1 MADNRPQTTEQAQRE
16 ITAKLQENGRKLR
29 EAYSKNDKAAIDRYS
44 KEYDRLTAQLRA
56 SDTIGNIGAGLASTA
71 VGLLTGIPDLAIAG
85 YNLYQ
90 EKRTPSM
97 GELITGK
104 RGLLG
109 EEAGKL
115 PTLRERVL
123 GASQIPT
130 EAVAQENQLAYS
142 APDIATGVVGLA
154 QLTKLGYSGVR
165 NWLQNRKTTELLSKL
180 PESEQNFFKDLMLK
194 GQGSPNAEVAATI
207 AKLERDP
214 KYAEILNAL
223 KREASTRGVS
233 GMAPATSRI
242 TEEQA
247 AAGSALGVQNKL
259 QGLAEARKTA
269 GDQAFTKAFGYAEGR
284 QLVSPNE
291 TLKSIDSLLAR
302 YSKQTTPNAQKA
314 VEALT
319 KIRESLQ
326 PTVTAPG
333 TEATEYLV
341 RAGTKGLQTSPT
353 SYVVR
358 PGTPDLTIPGS
369 AARTTTRTRTV
380 VEYDSLGLPRTRTI
394 TEEIPISGV
403 SPTTIK
409 GTPEVRGTIPG
420 ANVPGTPDVFGK
432 IPGAASFTTKG
443 GVKTLTVEEVQGIL
457 SEFGKK
463 ASQGDSLIKDLALS
477 DEKIISSAIFGGMKD
492 DLANAFKVASGSD
505 RTALGMLIKARKEV
519 ADASVKYNDAIAQGL
534 PAWLK
539 DKRLAEINFEDLYSQ
554 YKNATPAQ
562 RATFRSYVENTEPEA
577 LKNLDSR
584 VWQDFSS
591 KYQGILPDGLP
602 GIDLGKMAREWNKM
616 SSQEKD
622 AVATALGQNTSEFSD
637 RMKDALVFTRKVS
650 TGASQEGVDIAGVT
664 REAAAVVGSTPAGYQ
679 GAKITQLVGDALGA
693 FRKGVVSNELAM
705 KTLMTKE
712 GMEFLKTAKL
722 SPGSQKTLEALMK
735 TADSTPALPSW
746 MAVGTAITPNVQAGE
761 TVMQTPEEFNVPE
774 EFKIPEGMTQEQP
787 MQSTSEQGSFVVPDE
802 FKQAQ
807 PEQASPSDRNAQRR
821 MILQSEMAK
830 TQQALST
837 SADPAQRA
845 RLERDIEALNRE
857 LMR

>member
-104 RGLLG
+104 KGLLG

-123 GASQIPT
+123 GAAQIPP

-233 GMAPATSRI
+233 GMAPAASRI

-247 AAGSALGVQNKL
+247 ATGSALGVQNKL

-269 GDQAFTKAFGYAEGR
+269 GDQAFTKAFGYAEGK
-284 QLVSPNE
+284 QLVDPEQTIKN
-291 TLKSIDSLLAR
+291 IDSLIGR
-302 YSKQTTPNAQKA
+302 YSKQTTPNAERA
-314 VEALT
+314 VEVLN
-319 KIRESLQ
+319 SLKDRLSA
-326 PTVTAPG
+326 VSAP
-333 TEATEYLV
+333 A
-341 RAGTKGLQTSPT
+341 SPFT
-353 SYVVR
+353 
-358 PGTPDLTIPGS
+358 
-369 AARTTTRTRTV
+369 
-380 VEYDSLGLPRTRTI
+380 
-394 TEEIPISGV
+394 GV
-403 SPTTIK
+403 
-409 GTPEVRGTIPG
+409 G
-420 ANVPGTPDVFGK
+420 
-432 IPGAASFTTKG
+432 G
-443 GVKTLTVEEVQGIL
+443 GVQPSRLKTVEEVQGVL

-492 DLANAFKVASGSD
+492 DLANAFKAASGSD

-519 ADASVKYNDAIAQGL
+519 SDASVKYNDAIAQGL

-562 RATFRSYVENTEPEA
+562 RATFRTYVENTEPEA

-602 GIDLGKMAREWNKM
+602 GIDIGKMARDWNKM
-616 SSQEKD
+616 SPQEKD
-622 AVATALGQNTSEFSD
+622 AVATALGQKTSEFSD

-650 TGASQEGVDIAGVT
+650 TGAPQEGVDIAGVT

-746 MAVGTAITPNVQAGE
+746 MAVGTATAPNVQAGE

-837 SADPAQRA
+837 AADPAQRA

>member
-1 MADNRPQTTEQAQRE
+1 MADNRPQTQEEAQRE
-16 ITAKLQENGRKLR
+16 IVTKLQENGRKLR
-29 EAYSKNDKAAIDRYS
+29 EAYSKNDKAAIDKYS
-44 KEYDRLTAQLRA
+44 KEYDRLTAQYRA
-56 SDTIGNIGAGLASTA
+56 TGTLGNIGAGVASTA
-71 VGLLTGIPDLAIAG
+71 VGMLTGLPDLAIAG
-85 YNLYQ
+85 YNLLAQ
-90 EKRTPSM
+90 PKEPV
-97 GELITGK
+97 
-104 RGLLG
+104 
-109 EEAGKL
+109 

-123 GASQIPT
+123 GFAGIAPEATSQ
-130 EAVAQENQLAYS
+130 EAQLAYS
-142 APDIATGVVGLA
+142 APDIATGAVGLA

-165 NWLQNRKTTELLSKL
+165 NWLQNRKTSELLSKL

-233 GMAPATSRI
+233 GVAPAASAL

-247 AAGSALGVQNKL
+247 ATGAALSVQNKL
-259 QGLAEARKTA
+259 QGLSEARKTA
-269 GDQAFTKAFGYAEGR
+269 GDQAFSRAFGYAEGR

-326 PTVTAPG
+326 PTVTTPG
-333 TEATEYLV
+333 TEVTEYLV

-403 SPTTIK
+403 SPTTVK

-492 DLANAFKVASGSD
+492 DLANAFKQASGAD

-562 RATFRSYVENTEPEA
+562 RATFRTYVQNTEPEA

-602 GIDLGKMAREWNKM
+602 GIDLGKMARDWNKM
-616 SSQEKD
+616 SPQEKD
-622 AVATALGQNTSEFSD
+622 AVATALGQKTSEFSD

-650 TGASQEGVDIAGVT
+650 TGAPQDGVDVAGVT

-712 GMEFLKTAKL
+712 GMEFLKNAKL

-735 TADSTPALPSW
+735 TTEASPALPAF
-746 MAVGTAITPNVQAGE
+746 MAAGAATAPTTQNIAPAAAGME
-761 TVMQTPEEFNVPE
+761 DFNIPEEFNVPQEMAQPAPMAQQPQMQPAE
-774 EFKIPEGMTQEQP
+774 EG
-787 MQSTSEQGSFVVPDE
+787 FVIPDE
-802 FKQAQ
+802 FK
-807 PEQASPSDRNAQRR
+807 
-821 MILQSEMAK
+821 
-830 TQQALST
+830 
-837 SADPAQRA
+837 
-845 RLERDIEALNRE
+845 
-857 LMR
+857 

>member
-29 EAYSKNDKAAIDRYS
+29 EAYSNNDKAAIDRYS

-104 RGLLG
+104 KGLLG

-123 GASQIPT
+123 GAAQIPT
-130 EAVAQENQLAYS
+130 EAVAPENQLAYS

-165 NWLQNRKTTELLSKL
+165 NWLQNRKTTELLNKL

-233 GMAPATSRI
+233 GMAPAASRI

-247 AAGSALGVQNKL
+247 ATGSALGVQNKL

-269 GDQAFTKAFGYAEGR
+269 GDQAFTKAFGYAEGK
-284 QLVSPNE
+284 QLVDPEQTIKN
-291 TLKSIDSLLAR
+291 IDSLIGR
-302 YSKQTTPNAQKA
+302 YSKQTTPNAERA
-314 VEALT
+314 VEVLN
-319 KIRESLQ
+319 SLKDRLSA
-326 PTVTAPG
+326 VSAP
-333 TEATEYLV
+333 A
-341 RAGTKGLQTSPT
+341 SPFT
-353 SYVVR
+353 
-358 PGTPDLTIPGS
+358 
-369 AARTTTRTRTV
+369 
-380 VEYDSLGLPRTRTI
+380 
-394 TEEIPISGV
+394 GV
-403 SPTTIK
+403 
-409 GTPEVRGTIPG
+409 G
-420 ANVPGTPDVFGK
+420 
-432 IPGAASFTTKG
+432 G
-443 GVKTLTVEEVQGIL
+443 GVQPSRLKTVEEVQGVL

-519 ADASVKYNDAIAQGL
+519 SDASVKYNDAIAQGL

-650 TGASQEGVDIAGVT
+650 TGAPQEGVDIAGVT

-746 MAVGTAITPNVQAGE
+746 MAVGTATAPNVQAGE

-807 PEQASPSDRNAQRR
+807 PEQSSPSDRNAQRR

-837 SADPAQRA
+837 AADPAQRA

>member
-1 MADNRPQTTEQAQRE
+1 MADNRPQTQEEAQRE
-16 ITAKLQENGRKLR
+16 IVTKLQENGRKLR
-29 EAYSKNDKAAIDRYS
+29 EAYSKNDKAAIDKYS
-44 KEYDRLTAQLRA
+44 KEYDRLTAQYRA
-56 SDTIGNIGAGLASTA
+56 TGTLGNIGAGVASTA
-71 VGLLTGIPDLAIAG
+71 VGMLTGLPDLAIAG
-85 YNLYQ
+85 YNLLAQ
-90 EKRTPSM
+90 PKEPV
-97 GELITGK
+97 
-104 RGLLG
+104 
-109 EEAGKL
+109 

-123 GASQIPT
+123 GFAGIAPEATSQ
-130 EAVAQENQLAYS
+130 EAQLAYS
-142 APDIATGVVGLA
+142 APDIAAGAVGLA

-165 NWLQNRKTTELLSKL
+165 NWLQNRKTSELLSKL

-233 GMAPATSRI
+233 GVAPAASAL

-247 AAGSALGVQNKL
+247 ATGAALGVQSKL

-269 GDQAFTKAFGYAEGR
+269 GDQAFSKAFGYAEGR
-284 QLVSPNE
+284 QLVDPTV
-291 TLKSIDSLLAR
+291 TLKNIDGLIGR
-302 YSKQTTPNAQKA
+302 YSKQTTPNAERA
-314 VEALT
+314 VEVLTSLKDRLSAL
-319 KIRESLQ
+319 S
-326 PTVTAPG
+326 AP
-333 TEATEYLV
+333 A
-341 RAGTKGLQTSPT
+341 SPF
-353 SYVVR
+353 
-358 PGTPDLTIPGS
+358 
-369 AARTTTRTRTV
+369 
-380 VEYDSLGLPRTRTI
+380 
-394 TEEIPISGV
+394 SGV
-403 SPTTIK
+403 
-409 GTPEVRGTIPG
+409 G
-420 ANVPGTPDVFGK
+420 
-432 IPGAASFTTKG
+432 G
-443 GVKTLTVEEVQGIL
+443 GVQPSKLKTVEEVQGIL

-492 DLANAFKVASGSD
+492 DLANAFKQASGAD

-562 RATFRSYVENTEPEA
+562 RATFRTYVQNTEPEA

-602 GIDLGKMAREWNKM
+602 GIDLGKMARDWNKM
-616 SSQEKD
+616 SPQEKD
-622 AVATALGQNTSEFSD
+622 AVATALGQKTSEFSE

-650 TGASQEGVDIAGVT
+650 TGASQDGVDIAGVT

-712 GMEFLKTAKL
+712 GMEFLKNAKL

-735 TADSTPALPSW
+735 TTEASPALPAF
-746 MAVGTAITPNVQAGE
+746 MAAGAATAPTTQDIAPTAAGME
-761 TVMQTPEEFNVPE
+761 DFNIPEEFNVPQEMAQPAPMAQQPQMQPAEEGFVIPE
-774 EFKIPEGMTQEQP
+774 EFKQGM
-787 MQSTSEQGSFVVPDE
+787 
-802 FKQAQ
+802 
-807 PEQASPSDRNAQRR
+807 
-821 MILQSEMAK
+821 
-830 TQQALST
+830 
-837 SADPAQRA
+837 
-845 RLERDIEALNRE
+845 EA
-857 LMR
+857 MR

>member
-29 EAYSKNDKAAIDRYS
+29 EAYSNNDKAAIDRYS
-44 KEYDRLTAQLRA
+44 KEYDRLTAKLRA

-123 GASQIPT
+123 GAAQIPA

-233 GMAPATSRI
+233 GMAPAASRI

-269 GDQAFTKAFGYAEGR
+269 GDQAFTKAFGYAEGK
-284 QLVSPNE
+284 QLVDPEQTIKNIE
-291 TLKSIDSLLAR
+291 SLIGR
-302 YSKQTTPNAQKA
+302 YSKQTTPNAERA
-314 VEALT
+314 VEVLT
-319 KIRESLQ
+319 SLKDRLSA
-326 PTVTAPG
+326 VSAP
-333 TEATEYLV
+333 ASPF
-341 RAGTKGLQTSPT
+341 AGVG
-353 SYVVR
+353 
-358 PGTPDLTIPGS
+358 
-369 AARTTTRTRTV
+369 
-380 VEYDSLGLPRTRTI
+380 
-394 TEEIPISGV
+394 
-403 SPTTIK
+403 
-409 GTPEVRGTIPG
+409 
-420 ANVPGTPDVFGK
+420 
-432 IPGAASFTTKG
+432 G
-443 GVKTLTVEEVQGIL
+443 GVQPSRLKTVEEVQGVL

>member
-1 MADNRPQTTEQAQRE
+1 MADNRPQTQEEAQRE
-16 ITAKLQENGRKLR
+16 IVTKLQENGRKLR
-29 EAYSKNDKAAIDRYS
+29 EAYSKNDKAAIDKYS
-44 KEYDRLTAQLRA
+44 KEYDRLTAQYRA
-56 SDTIGNIGAGLASTA
+56 TGTLGNIGAGVASTA
-71 VGLLTGIPDLAIAG
+71 VGMLTGLPDLAIAG
-85 YNLYQ
+85 YNLLAQ
-90 EKRTPSM
+90 PKEPV
-97 GELITGK
+97 
-104 RGLLG
+104 
-109 EEAGKL
+109 

-123 GASQIPT
+123 GFAGIAPEATSQ
-130 EAVAQENQLAYS
+130 EAQLAYS
-142 APDIATGVVGLA
+142 APDIATGAVGLA

-165 NWLQNRKTTELLSKL
+165 NWLQNRKTSELLSKL

-233 GMAPATSRI
+233 GVAPAASAL

-247 AAGSALGVQNKL
+247 ATGAALGVQSKL

-269 GDQAFTKAFGYAEGR
+269 GDQAFSKAFGYAEGR
-284 QLVSPNE
+284 QLVDPTV
-291 TLKSIDSLLAR
+291 TLKNIDGLIGR
-302 YSKQTTPNAQKA
+302 YSKQTTPNAERA
-314 VEALT
+314 VEVLTSLKDRLSAL
-319 KIRESLQ
+319 S
-326 PTVTAPG
+326 AP
-333 TEATEYLV
+333 A
-341 RAGTKGLQTSPT
+341 SPF
-353 SYVVR
+353 
-358 PGTPDLTIPGS
+358 
-369 AARTTTRTRTV
+369 
-380 VEYDSLGLPRTRTI
+380 
-394 TEEIPISGV
+394 SGV
-403 SPTTIK
+403 
-409 GTPEVRGTIPG
+409 G
-420 ANVPGTPDVFGK
+420 
-432 IPGAASFTTKG
+432 G
-443 GVKTLTVEEVQGIL
+443 GVQPSKLKTVEEVQGIL

-492 DLANAFKVASGSD
+492 DLANAFKQASGAD

-562 RATFRSYVENTEPEA
+562 RATFRTYVQNTEPEA

-602 GIDLGKMAREWNKM
+602 GIDLGKMARDWNKM
-616 SSQEKD
+616 SPQEKD
-622 AVATALGQNTSEFSD
+622 AVATALGQKTSEFSD

-650 TGASQEGVDIAGVT
+650 TGAPQDGVDVAGVT

-712 GMEFLKTAKL
+712 GMEFLKNAKL

-735 TADSTPALPSW
+735 TTEASPALPAF
-746 MAVGTAITPNVQAGE
+746 MAAGAATAPTTQDIAPATAGME
-761 TVMQTPEEFNVPE
+761 DFNIPEEFNVPQEMAQPAPMAQQPQMQPAEEGFVIPE
-774 EFKIPEGMTQEQP
+774 EFKQGM
-787 MQSTSEQGSFVVPDE
+787 
-802 FKQAQ
+802 
-807 PEQASPSDRNAQRR
+807 
-821 MILQSEMAK
+821 
-830 TQQALST
+830 
-837 SADPAQRA
+837 
-845 RLERDIEALNRE
+845 EA
-857 LMR
+857 MR

>member
-29 EAYSKNDKAAIDRYS
+29 EAYSNNDKAAIDRYS

-71 VGLLTGIPDLAIAG
+71 VGLLTGIPDLAITG
-85 YNLYQ
+85 YNYLAQ
-90 EKRTPSM
+90 PQTPV
-97 GELITGK
+97 
-104 RGLLG
+104 
-109 EEAGKL
+109 

-123 GASQIPT
+123 GAAQIPT
-130 EAVAQENQLAYS
+130 EAAAQENQLAYS

-233 GMAPATSRI
+233 GVAPATSAL

-247 AAGSALGVQNKL
+247 ATGAALGVQSKL

-269 GDQAFTKAFGYAEGR
+269 GDQAFSKAFGYAEGR
-284 QLVSPNE
+284 QLVDPTV
-291 TLKSIDSLLAR
+291 TLKNIDGLIGR
-302 YSKQTTPNAQKA
+302 YSKQTTPNAERA
-314 VEALT
+314 VEVLTSLKDRLSAL
-319 KIRESLQ
+319 S
-326 PTVTAPG
+326 AP
-333 TEATEYLV
+333 A
-341 RAGTKGLQTSPT
+341 SPF
-353 SYVVR
+353 
-358 PGTPDLTIPGS
+358 
-369 AARTTTRTRTV
+369 
-380 VEYDSLGLPRTRTI
+380 
-394 TEEIPISGV
+394 SGV
-403 SPTTIK
+403 
-409 GTPEVRGTIPG
+409 G
-420 ANVPGTPDVFGK
+420 
-432 IPGAASFTTKG
+432 G
-443 GVKTLTVEEVQGIL
+443 GVQPSKLKTVEEVQGIL

-492 DLANAFKVASGSD
+492 DLANAFKQASGAD

-562 RATFRSYVENTEPEA
+562 RATFRTYVQNTEPEA

-602 GIDLGKMAREWNKM
+602 GIDLGKMARDWNKM
-616 SSQEKD
+616 SPQEKD
-622 AVATALGQNTSEFSD
+622 AVATALGQKTSEFSD

-650 TGASQEGVDIAGVT
+650 TGAPQDGVDVAGVT

-712 GMEFLKTAKL
+712 GMEFLKNAKL

-735 TADSTPALPSW
+735 TTEASPALPAF
-746 MAVGTAITPNVQAGE
+746 MAAGAATAPTTQDIAPAAAGME
-761 TVMQTPEEFNVPE
+761 DFNIPEEFNVPQEMAQPAPMAQQPQMQPAE
-774 EFKIPEGMTQEQP
+774 EG
-787 MQSTSEQGSFVVPDE
+787 FVIPDE
-802 FKQAQ
+802 FK
-807 PEQASPSDRNAQRR
+807 
-821 MILQSEMAK
+821 
-830 TQQALST
+830 
-837 SADPAQRA
+837 
-845 RLERDIEALNRE
+845 
-857 LMR
+857 